1 MTNSALSLMPND
13 TMKYGIFLAPFHDL
27 KENPTQAMQRD
38 MWLLEYLD
46 ELGYAEAWIGE
57 HHSGGFEIIAC
68 PEMFIA
74 GAAERTKNIK
84 LGTGVAHRCRA

>member
-1 MTNSALSLMPND
+1 MTSSALSLMPND

-46 ELGYAEAWIGE
+46 ELGYAEAWVGE
-57 HHSGGFEIIAC
+57 HHSGGFEIISC
-68 PEMFIA
+68 PEVF
-74 GAAERTKNIK
+74 TT
-84 LGTGVAHRCRA
+84 LS